1 MSNYIKIEKDLIP
14 YKFDVKLVGI
24 TYTFEIKYNSRHDF
38 FTVAI
43 SKPDGVVLT
52 SGEKLILNKPILSER
67 LYIDFPL
74 VVPSDTTGDAERIT
88 WNNLGS
94 SVFLHIGVRE

>member
-14 YKFDVKLVGI
+14 YKFDVKLVGT

-43 SKPDGVVLT
+43 SKPDGVVHIGRKT
-52 SGEKLILNKPILSER
+52 DIKQNRYYQSGYILI
-67 LYIDFPL
+67 FPL